1 MERKRGRPAVAEEER
16 RSSRLNIRF
25 TRAEHARIL
34 AQARIAGLKPVE
46 FCRRRSLEYEVPA
59 PLHQRVEPGLV
70 RALNSVGLELKA
82 IGNNANQ
89 LALAS
94 HTNRRFATS
103 WQNVASRVHELG
115 DELDGVLEKV
125 LLVSE
130 LNQLGL
136 DLSSIRS
143 SARAL
148 ARAAEGSDV
157 VNDGSAEEEDDDP
170 KSAWEKVVADIKAHG
185 KDITAALR
193 RVVPAPVEDE
203 T

>member
-1 MERKRGRPAVAEEER
+1 MERKRGRPTVAEEER
-16 RSSRLNIRF
+16 RSSRLNLRF

-34 AQARIAGLKPVE
+34 SQARIAGLKPVE

-103 WQNVASRVHELG
+103 WQDVAARVHELS
-115 DELDGVLEKV
+115 DELDVVLEKV
-125 LLVSE
+125 VLVSE

-143 SARAL
+143 SATAL
-148 ARAAEGSDV
+148 ARAAEAPDV
-157 VNDGSAEEEDDDP
+157 VSGRPAEDESDDP
-170 KSAWEKVVADIKAHG
+170 KSAWKKVVDDITDHG

-193 RVVPAPVEDE
+193 RVVPPMEDE